1 LDGRVGLSRELFAMS
16 SGFNS
21 DVNVGSEVCHVQTED
36 HGQPDC
42 LIETLVYNRGRIFH
56 RRTSNYSDLVP
67 APGISEEAL
76 RERVEAQHRAVIDAV
91 RDGAIALPAAAERGV
106 HAAGNGI
113 QVRLR
118 NASSWLASGKATLD
132 VQVLRRGGSEPVPNA
147 IVEAN
152 ITGVSDEARFSAAT
166 GDDGVAELR
175 FAMPPLGANGSE
187 LVIRAQSEAGNDE
200 VRYAL
205 RSKAKPAPPETKS

>member
-1 LDGRVGLSRELFAMS
+1 MS

-21 DVNVGSEVCHVQTED
+21 DVNAGKEICHVQTED

-42 LIETLVYNRGRIFH
+42 LIETLVYHRGRIFH
-56 RRTSNYSDLVP
+56 RRTSNYSDLV
-67 APGISEEAL
+67 AVGISDEAL
-76 RERVEAQHRAVIDAV
+76 VERVKAQHRAVMDAL
-91 RDGAIALPAAAERGV
+91 RDGVIPAPVAAEGGV
-106 HAAGNGI
+106 RASGDRI

-118 NASSWLASGKATLD
+118 NANSWLAAGRATLD
-132 VQVLRRGGSEPVPNA
+132 VQVLRCGDSEPVASAN
-147 IVEAN
+147 VEASF
-152 ITGVSDEARFSAAT
+152 TGLKDEARFSATT

-187 LVIRAQSEAGNDE
+187 LVIRAQSEAGSDE

>member
-1 LDGRVGLSRELFAMS
+1 MS

-21 DVNVGSEVCHVQTED
+21 DVNVGGEVCHVQTED

-42 LIETLVYNRGRIFH
+42 LIETLVYHRGRIFH
-56 RRTSNYSDLVP
+56 RRTSNYSDLVMV
-67 APGISEEAL
+67 PGISEEAL
-76 RERVEAQHRAVIDAV
+76 RERVQTQHRAAMDAV
-91 RDGAIALPAAAERGV
+91 RDGAIAVPTAAENDVRASGD
-106 HAAGNGI
+106 GI
-113 QVRLR
+113 QLRLR
-118 NASSWLASGKATLD
+118 NANSWLAAGRATLD

-147 IVEAN
+147 NVEAN
-152 ITGVSDEARFSAAT
+152 LTGVKDEARFSAIT

-187 LVIRAQSEAGNDE
+187 LVIRAQSESGNDE

>member
-1 LDGRVGLSRELFAMS
+1 MS

-21 DVNVGSEVCHVQTED
+21 DVNVGKEVCHVQTED
-36 HGQPDC
+36 HGQQDC
-42 LIETLVYNRGRIFH
+42 LIETLVYHRGRIFH
-56 RRTSNYSDLVP
+56 RRTSNYSDLVA

-91 RDGAIALPAAAERGV
+91 RDGVIAVPANAGGGV
-106 HAAGNGI
+106 RASGDGI

-118 NASSWLASGKATLD
+118 NANSWLAAGKATLD
-132 VQVLRRGGSEPVPNA
+132 VQVLRRGGSEPVANA
-147 IVEAN
+147 NVEAN
-152 ITGVSDEARFSAAT
+152 ITGLKEEARFSATT

-205 RSKAKPAPPETKS
+205 RSKAKPAPPEAKS

>member
-1 LDGRVGLSRELFAMS
+1 MS

-21 DVNVGSEVCHVQTED
+21 DVNVGGEVCHVQTED

-42 LIETLVYNRGRIFH
+42 LIETLVYQGGRVFH
-56 RRTSNYSDLVP
+56 RRMSNYSDLTA

-91 RDGAIALPAAAERGV
+91 RDGMIAVPAAAEGGV
-106 HAAGNGI
+106 RASGDGI
-113 QVRLR
+113 QVRVR
-118 NASSWLASGKATLD
+118 NANSWLAAGKATLD
-132 VQVLRRGGSEPVPNA
+132 VQVLRRDGSEPVPNA
-147 IVEAN
+147 TVEAN
-152 ITGVSDEARFSAAT
+152 ITGVTDEARFSATT

-205 RSKAKPAPPETKS
+205 RSKAKPVPPETKS

>member
-1 LDGRVGLSRELFAMS
+1 MS
-16 SGFNS
+16 LGFNS
-21 DVNVGSEVCHVQTED
+21 DVNAGKEVCHVQTED

-42 LIETLVYNRGRIFH
+42 LIETLVYHRGRIFH
-56 RRTSNYSDLVP
+56 RRTSNYSDLVA

-91 RDGAIALPAAAERGV
+91 RDGVIAVPAT
-106 HAAGNGI
+106 AGGSVRASGDGI

-118 NASSWLASGKATLD
+118 NAKSWLAAGKATLD
-132 VQVLRRGGSEPVPNA
+132 VQVLRRDGSEPVANA
-147 IVEAN
+147 NVEAN
-152 ITGVSDEARFSAAT
+152 LTGVKDEARFSATT

-175 FAMPPLGANGSE
+175 FTMPPLGANGSE
-187 LVIRAQSEAGNDE
+187 LVIRAQSEAGSDE

>member
-1 LDGRVGLSRELFAMS
+1 MS

-21 DVNVGSEVCHVQTED
+21 DVNVGGEVCHVQTED
-36 HGQPDC
+36 HGPPDC
-42 LIETLVYNRGRIFH
+42 LIETLVYRRGRVFH
-56 RRTSNYSDLVP
+56 RKTSNYSDLVA

-76 RERVEAQHRAVIDAV
+76 RERVENQHRAVIDAI
-91 RDGAIALPAAAERGV
+91 RDGLIAVPAAAEGGV
-106 HAAGNGI
+106 RASGDGI
-113 QVRLR
+113 QVRVR
-118 NASSWLASGKATLD
+118 NANSWLRAGNATLD
-132 VQVLRRGGSEPVPNA
+132 VQVLRRGGGEPVVNA
-147 IVEAN
+147 NVEAT
-152 ITGVSDEARFSAAT
+152 ITGVKDVARFSATT
-166 GDDGVAELR
+166 GADGLAELR